1 MNKYEQLYKKLQH
14 ILDWC
19 EENDM
24 DPPAHI
30 EDDMSILRKDIRMI
44 KKMETA

>member
-1 MNKYEQLYKKLQH
+1 MNKLEQLYKKLQH

-24 DPPAHI
+24 EAPAHI
-30 EDDMSILRKDIRMI
+30 EHDMSIIRKDIRMI
-44 KKMETA
+44 KKMESA